1 MSDDPP
7 VRTAVDAARERV
19 AAEQDRTTAKR
30 EAVDEFRDRVREI
43 DPEPLGGAN
52 GGGGRTQNGAVGNG
66 NVGGGTGNNIPGGGT
81 GNNIPGGGTGS
92 HTVGGGT
99 RSRTGSTG
107 GGCRAVR
114 RAFADCLGDV
124 AGDADDSPDTVH
136 EAIAA
141 EFSEEVAVALATADG
156 GGRLTPTLR
165 SGVLDE
171 TRRRRAEL
179 SVMTSALEREAGS
192 LAAAAELVAETT
204 EWLDEHNPTP
214 LSTLSFDDLAARHRQ
229 LADHRDRLDRAA
241 AARQSFLRE
250 ASGEAAQ
257 VGIRHE
263 DLVAYLHETAD
274 TGHPVLATLGRLG
287 ELCEEAQRTVR
298 AHLVCRA

>member
-1 MSDDPP
+1 VSNDPP

-30 EAVDEFRDRVREI
+30 EAVDEFRERVREI
-43 DPEPLGGAN
+43 DPEPLGGGGN
-52 GGGGRTQNGAVGNG
+52 GAPGGGRTNTVATGA
-66 NVGGGTGNNIPGGGT
+66 
-81 GNNIPGGGTGS
+81 S
-92 HTVGGGT
+92 GGT
-99 RSRTGSTG
+99 RSRAGSANS
-107 GGCRAVR
+107 GCRAVR

-192 LAAAAELVAETT
+192 LAAAAELVGETT

-214 LSTLSFDDLAARHRQ
+214 LSALSFDDLAARHRR

-250 ASGEAAQ
+250 ATGEAAR
-257 VGIRHE
+257 VGIRHA

-274 TGHPVLATLGRLG
+274 TGHPVLATLARLG
-287 ELCEEAQRTVR
+287 ELCETAQQTVR

>member
-1 MSDDPP
+1 MSNDPP
-7 VRTAVDAARERV
+7 VLTAVDAARERV

-30 EAVDEFRDRVREI
+30 EAVDEFRERVREI
-43 DPEPLGGAN
+43 DPEPLGGGGN
-52 GGGGRTQNGAVGNG
+52 GALGGGRTNTVAT
-66 NVGGGTGNNIPGGGT
+66 GGTQSRA
-81 GNNIPGGGTGS
+81 GS
-92 HTVGGGT
+92 V
-99 RSRTGSTG
+99 G

-114 RAFADCLGDV
+114 RAFTDCLGDV

-192 LAAAAELVAETT
+192 LATAAELLGETT

-214 LSTLSFDDLAARHRQ
+214 LSALSFDDLAARHRR

-250 ASGEAAQ
+250 ATGEAAR
-257 VGIRHE
+257 VGIRHA

-274 TGHPVLATLGRLG
+274 TGHPVLATLARLG
-287 ELCEEAQRTVR
+287 ELCETAQQTVR
-298 AHLVCRA
+298 THLVCRA